1 MAVLAAFAFEL
12 VAGVGDVASAEGS
25 SNLRDEY

>member
-12 VAGVGDVASAEGS
+12 VAVVGDVASAEGS
-25 SNLRDEY
+25 SSLRNGD

>member
-1 MAVLAAFAFEL
+1 VAVLAAFAFEL

-25 SNLRDEY
+25 SSLKDGE